1 MRSHALGAITAQGVQ
16 AGISFVLQILVARWL
31 GVEQL
36 GRFAI
41 LYGLIIIATAVVTG
55 FVGDS
60 LVVLD
65 RGDARIR
72 SALQG
77 STLAL
82 TGIAAAVAGT
92 VTFALGL
99 VSGLEAIAFAL
110 AMAAFV
116 VEEVLRRL
124 LMASFSF
131 FRVAAIDLAGFAV
144 ALGIVLS
151 VEFTAGASLAT
162 FLFAIAVGQLGAIGV
177 AVALLPREERRLA
190 PLRRGGYR
198 DVAGYGTWRGFQQL
212 LRPTLLTA
220 VRLSVGAAAG
230 LAAVGLL
237 EAARV
242 YVAPAMLIIG
252 GLTSYLFVGYAR
264 ERHAQLSA
272 RVRRA
277 DRAVL
282 ALMALTVGL
291 GAVALALLPWA
302 GELLFRAPLD
312 ALAVLGWLVYAAS
325 VAAVTPYGALA
336 AVIGRQSAVFL
347 IRAGDTTLSAVAVIA
362 ALWLGAEPR
371 VAPLVLA
378 VGSLLGGVAIR
389 IFVLGRAHP
398 KANGSAADG
407 VGEGPGALEP
417 S

>member
-1 MRSHALGAITAQGVQ
+1 MKSRALGAVTAQGVQ
-16 AGISFVLQILVARWL
+16 AGISFVLQILIARWL
-31 GVEQL
+31 GVEEL

-41 LYGLIIIATAVVTG
+41 LYGLIVVATAVVTG

-65 RGDARIR
+65 RGEARIR

-82 TGIAAAVAGT
+82 TGIAAVVAAV
-92 VTFALGL
+92 VTFAIGL
-99 VSGLEAIAFAL
+99 VTGPEAVAYGL

-131 FRVAAIDLAGFAV
+131 FRVAAIDLVGFAV

-151 VEFTAGASLAT
+151 VEASAGATLTT
-162 FLFAIAVGQLGAIGV
+162 FLFAIAIGQLGAIGV
-177 AVALLPREERRLA
+177 AVALLPRDERRLA
-190 PLRRGGYR
+190 PLRGGGYR
-198 DVAGYGTWRGFQQL
+198 ELAGYGTWRGFQQL
-212 LRPTLLTA
+212 LRPTLLTI

-264 ERHAQLSA
+264 DGAVELAT

-282 ALMALTVGL
+282 ALLALTVGL
-291 GAVALALLPWA
+291 GVVALALLPWA
-302 GELLFRAPLD
+302 GPLLFGTPLD

-347 IRAGDTTLSAVAVIA
+347 IRAGDTTLSAVAVIL
-362 ALWLGAEPR
+362 ALALGAEPR
-371 VAPLVLA
+371 VTPLLLA
-378 VGSLLGGVAIR
+378 AGSLLGGLAIR
-389 IFVLGRAHP
+389 IFVLGRAQP
-398 KANGSAADG
+398 KANGSAAEG
-407 VGEGPGALEP
+407 VGDGPGTLEP

>member
-1 MRSHALGAITAQGVQ
+1 MRSRALSAITAQGVQ

-31 GVEQL
+31 GVEEL

-41 LYGLIIIATAVVTG
+41 LYGLIIVATAVVTG
-55 FVGDS
+55 YVGDS

-65 RGDARIR
+65 RADARIR

-82 TGIAAAVAGT
+82 TGAAATIAG
-92 VTFALGL
+92 VLTFAIGL
-99 VSGLEAIAFAL
+99 VTALEALAFAL
-110 AMAAFV
+110 AMAVFV
-116 VEEVLRRL
+116 VEEVMRRL

-131 FRVAAIDLAGFAV
+131 FRVATVDLAGFAL
-144 ALGIVLS
+144 ALGVVVG
-151 VEFTAGASLAT
+151 VEFSSGATLAT
-162 FLFAIAVGQLGAIGV
+162 FLFAIASGQLLAIAV
-177 AVALLPREERRLA
+177 AVVLLPRDERRLA
-190 PLRRGGYR
+190 PFRRGGYR

-212 LRPTLLTA
+212 LRPTLLTI

-252 GLTSYLFVGYAR
+252 GLTSYLFVRYAR
-264 ERHAQLSA
+264 DGALDLTTR
-272 RVRRA
+272 RKRA

-282 ALMALTVGL
+282 ALLALTVGL
-291 GAVALALLPWA
+291 GVVALALLPWA
-302 GELLFRAPLD
+302 GPLLFGTQLD

-336 AVIGRQSAVFL
+336 AVIGRQSAVFA
-347 IRAGDTTLSAVAVIA
+347 IRACDTALSAITVIA

-371 VAPLVLA
+371 LAPLLLA
-378 VGSLLGGVAIR
+378 AGSLLGGLAIR
-389 IFVLGRAHP
+389 FFVLRRVQP
-398 KANGSAADG
+398 TSNGSATG
-407 VGEGPGALEP
+407 GEDGPGTLDP